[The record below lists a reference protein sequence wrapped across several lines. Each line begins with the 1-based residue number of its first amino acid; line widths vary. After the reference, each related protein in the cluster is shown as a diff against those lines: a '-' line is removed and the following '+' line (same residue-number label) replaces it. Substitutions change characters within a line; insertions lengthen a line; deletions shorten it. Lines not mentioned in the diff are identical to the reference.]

1 MREIGLKEMQ
11 QIELDILLAF
21 DAFCKKYALRYYI
34 DGGTLLGAMCYEGFI
49 PWDDD
54 IDVKMPRPD
63 YERFILLAK
72 ELPAHIHLELP
83 SKDNCEY
90 LFAKLTDARTLLIEN
105 PGADEKRSGIYV
117 DIFPMDG
124 YPDDEQKRTAHL
136 HSLSKFNTLF
146 HTSLMHFS
154 TMKESANRNTRL
166 KGAIYDKIYTPYR
179 LFQKLE
185 KLARAYS
192 YEECSCVGL
201 LIEGNPQKEC
211 FPKSWLEPAVHLEFE
226 GHHFPAP
233 YGYLAHLQNFYG
245 NHITNK
251 EYHHN
256 LPMILPDHKHK
267 VYWIDGEDEPCSK

>member
-1 MREIGLKEMQ
+1 M
-11 QIELDILLAF
+11 
-21 DAFCKKYALRYYI
+21 
-34 DGGTLLGAMCYEGFI
+34 

-83 SKDNCEY
+83 SKENCEY

-105 PGADEKRSGIYV
+105 PGSDEKRSGLYV

-124 YPDDEQKRTAHL
+124 YLDDEQKRTAHL

-201 LIEGNPQKEC
+201 LIEGNPQKER

-233 YGYLAHLQNFYG
+233 CGYLAHLQNFYG